1 MKRARFSAAACIGAS
16 LLGALACGCASGE
29 PSSDPTRQ
37 RSTVSDAPREG
48 PRPVSLP
55 DLSPMTASV
64 QAQLQ
69 EGHDALMRQVAGR
82 DTPAADLGAAYGE
95 VGKLL
100 MAAQCF
106 DAAEP
111 YLSNARMLLPTDG
124 RWPYYLGHLAR
135 TKGKLP
141 DAARFFEEAVERRPE
156 DVAALIWLGEV
167 YLASGRPDDAES
179 PLRKAL
185 EKDGRSVAARYRLGR
200 VALARRDYA
209 GAVTHL
215 EEALAVAPGARGLHY
230 PLGLAYRGL
239 GDQARAQANLGREH
253 ALEGVAPPDPL
264 MQEVNELLNSPTSWE
279 ARGVRALNRGDWATA
294 AAHFRRGAEL
304 DPKSAPLRHRLGS
317 ALYMTGDAQ
326 GALREFERAISI
338 SPKHAQSHYSLAVLL
353 ESKGRVAEALQGYS
367 AAVRYEPTYVEA
379 RVRLAD
385 LLYRTGRPEAS
396 LAEYNRAL
404 GIDPRVPEAA
414 FGHAMALVVLGRYKE
429 ALARLEQGAQSYPD
443 AIDFAYALAR
453 VLAAAP
459 DASVRDGRRALAVL
473 GALTNEQQRKDG
485 GETMAMALAEVGR
498 FDEAVVWQRGAVS
511 AAERAGQPE
520 VAARMAENLKLYE
533 EGQPCRTSWRN
544 GELRVC
550 AAEP

>member
-16 LLGALACGCASGE
+16 LLGALAYGCTSGE
-29 PSSDPTRQ
+29 SSSDATRQ
-37 RSTVSDAPREG
+37 RSSASDSQREG
-48 PRPVSLP
+48 LRPVSLP
-55 DLSPMTASV
+55 DLSPMTPSV
-64 QAQLQ
+64 QTQLQ
-69 EGHDALMRQVAGR
+69 ESHDALMRQVASR
-82 DTPAADLGAAYGE
+82 DTPAADLGAAYGK

-111 YLSNARMLLPTDG
+111 YLSNARTLLPTDG
-124 RWPYYLGHLAR
+124 RWPYFLGHVAR
-135 TKGKLP
+135 TKGRLP
-141 DAARFFEEAVERRPE
+141 DALSFFEEAVERRPE
-156 DVAALIWLGEV
+156 DVAALIWLGDV

-179 PLRKAL
+179 PLKKAL
-185 EKDGRSVAARYRLGR
+185 EKDGRSVATLYRLGR
-200 VALARRDYA
+200 VAMARRDYA
-209 GAVTHL
+209 GAVKHL
-215 EEALAVAPGARGLHY
+215 EEALAVAPSAPGLHY

-239 GDQARAQANLGREH
+239 GDQARAQAHLGREH
-253 ALEGVAPPDPL
+253 ALEGLAPPDPL
-264 MQEVNELLNSPTSWE
+264 MQELNELLNSPTSWE

-294 AAHFRRGAEL
+294 AVHFRRGAEL
-304 DPKSAPLRHRLGS
+304 DPKSPSLRHRLGS
-317 ALYMTGDAQ
+317 ALYMMGDAQ

-353 ESKGRVAEALQGYS
+353 ESKGRVEEALQGYS

-379 RVRLAD
+379 RIRLAD
-385 LLYRTGRPEAS
+385 LLGRVGRPDAS

-404 GIDPRVPEAA
+404 SIDPRVPEAA
-414 FGHAMALVVLGRYKE
+414 FGYAMALVALGRYKE
-429 ALARLEQGAQSYPD
+429 ALKRMEQGTESYPGEL
-443 AIDFAYALAR
+443 DFAYAMAR

-459 DASVRDGRRALAVL
+459 DASVRDGRRALAVM
-473 GALTNEQQRKDG
+473 AVLTDEQQRKDG

-498 FDEAVVWQRGAVS
+498 FGEAVVWQRGAIS

-533 EGQPCRTSWRN
+533 KGQPCRTSGRN

>member
-1 MKRARFSAAACIGAS
+1 M
-16 LLGALACGCASGE
+16 
-29 PSSDPTRQ
+29 
-37 RSTVSDAPREG
+37 
-48 PRPVSLP
+48 SLP

-64 QAQLQ
+64 QTQLQ
-69 EGHDALMRQVAGR
+69 ERHDALMRQVASR
-82 DTPAADLGAAYGE
+82 DTPAVDLGAAYGE

-100 MAAQCF
+100 MAAKCF

-111 YLSNARMLLPTDG
+111 YLSNARTLVPTDG
-124 RWPYYLGHLAR
+124 RWPYFLGHLAR
-135 TKGKLP
+135 TKGGLP

-156 DVAALIWLGEV
+156 DVAALIWLGDV
-167 YLASGRPDDAES
+167 YLASGRSDDAEW

-185 EKDGRSVAARYRLGR
+185 EKDGRSVATLYRLGR
-200 VALARRDYA
+200 LAMARRDYA
-209 GAVTHL
+209 GAVKHL

-239 GDQARAQANLGREH
+239 GDQARAQAHLVREH

-264 MQEVNELLNSPTSWE
+264 IQELNELLNSPTSWE
-279 ARGVRALNRGDWATA
+279 ARGVRALSRGDWAAA

-304 DPKSAPLRHRLGS
+304 DPRSPSLRQRLGS
-317 ALYMTGDAQ
+317 ALYMMGDAQ
-326 GALREFERAISI
+326 GALHEFEQAISI
-338 SPKHAQSHYSLAVLL
+338 SPKHAQSHYSLGLLL
-353 ESKGRVAEALQGYS
+353 ESRGRMEEAFQSYS
-367 AAVRYEPTYVEA
+367 AAVRYEPAHVEA

-385 LLYRTGRPEAS
+385 LLSRAGRPDAS
-396 LAEYNRAL
+396 LAEYDRAL
-404 GIDPRVPEAA
+404 RVDPHVPEAA
-414 FGHAMALVVLGRYKE
+414 LGHAMALVALGRYKE
-429 ALARLEQGAQSYPD
+429 ALERLEQGAQSYPGEL
-443 AIDFAYALAR
+443 DFAYAMAR

-459 DASVRDGRRALAVL
+459 DASVRDGRKALAVME
-473 GALTNEQQRKDG
+473 ALTDEQRRKDG
-485 GETMAMALAEVGR
+485 GETMAMVLAEVGR
-498 FDEAVVWQRGAVS
+498 LGEAAAWQRSAMS